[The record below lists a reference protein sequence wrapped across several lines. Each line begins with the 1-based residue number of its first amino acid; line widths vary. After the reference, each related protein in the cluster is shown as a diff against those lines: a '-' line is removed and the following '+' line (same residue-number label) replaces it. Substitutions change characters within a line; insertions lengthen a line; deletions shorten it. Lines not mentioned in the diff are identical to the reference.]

1 MIIVDTALEQR
12 RAQGNP
18 VRVAMVGAGY
28 MGRGIALQI
37 ISSMPGMRLV
47 AIANRTP
54 ARAESVYRDC
64 GVSEWRRV
72 DSASELD
79 AAINANQYAV
89 TDNLDA
95 VCQAAGVEAVIET
108 TCDFESGTRA
118 SLEAIT
124 HGKHVVLMNAE
135 VDSTVGPILKV
146 YADRNGVVY
155 TYTDGD
161 EPGVALNLYRLVQGM
176 GIRPVL
182 LGQIK
187 GFLDHY
193 RNPDTQRA
201 FAERV
206 KQSPAMIA
214 SYADGSKLAIE
225 SAILG
230 NATGFKPARRGM
242 HGHRCNHVND
252 LLQHFTVEDF
262 RHGGLVDF
270 ALGSEPHTGGA
281 FVMAQSDHPV
291 QREYLAYF
299 KLGPGPLHMFYQP
312 FHLPHLQ
319 LPLSVARAVLFKDP
333 TITPRGGPMVDAI
346 TIAKRD
352 LKAGETLDGMG
363 GFMCYGMAESYE
375 ISAARQLLPMVLSVD
390 CKLKRDIPKDGE
402 ISYHDVVLP
411 AGRLCDRLRQEQT
424 EHFSGLQARVAGG

>member
-1 MIIVDTALEQR
+1 MIIVDTALQQR
-12 RAQGNP
+12 LAQGRP

-28 MGRGIALQI
+28 MGRGIAMQI
-37 ISSMPGMRLV
+37 LGAMPGMRLV
-47 AIANRTP
+47 AIANRTV
-54 ARAESVYRDC
+54 AKAESVYRDL
-64 GVSEWRRV
+64 GVAQVRRV
-72 DSASELD
+72 ATAAELD
-79 AAINANQYAV
+79 AAIAANEYAV
-89 TDNLDA
+89 TDDPNVLCHA
-95 VCQAAGVEAVIET
+95 SGVEAVIET
-108 TCDFESGTRA
+108 TCDFESGAQVT
-118 SLEAIT
+118 LEAIT

-135 VDSTVGPILKV
+135 VDSTVGCILKV

-161 EPGVALNLYRLVQGM
+161 EPGVAMNLYRLVASIGCK
-176 GIRPVL
+176 PVL
-182 LGQIK
+182 MGQIK

-193 RNPDTQRA
+193 RNPETQRG
-201 FAERV
+201 FAEKH
-206 KQSPAMIA
+206 KQKPAMVA

-230 NATGFKPARRGM
+230 NATGFKPAKRGM
-242 HGHRCNHVND
+242 HGHRCAHVND
-252 LLQHFTVEDF
+252 LLKHFSVDDF
-262 RHGGLVDF
+262 RNGGLVDY

-281 FVMAQSDHPV
+281 FVVGHNDQPM

-299 KLGPGPLHMFYQP
+299 KLGPGPLYMFYQP

-319 LPLSVARAVLFKDP
+319 LPLSVARAVLFKDA
-333 TITPRGGPMVDAI
+333 TITPSGAPVCDAI

-375 ISAARQLLPMVLSVD
+375 VSSTRQLLPMVLSVD
-390 CKLKRDIPKDGE
+390 CLLKRDIPKDGE

-411 AGRLCDRLRQEQT
+411 QGRLCDRLRQEQT
-424 EHFSGLQARVAGG
+424 EYFAAAPARAAGA